1 MATQQG
7 RAKHGSQ
14 AWQRERKK
22 WWRMLL
28 MSLVFLVIFM
38 SLNNFTSL
46 LARHVVGDGIT
57 SGYAT

>member
-22 WWRMLL
+22 MVADAIDV
-28 MSLVFLVIFM
+28 SCFF
-38 SLNNFTSL
+38 
-46 LARHVVGDGIT
+46 GDL
-57 SGYAT
+57 YVPE